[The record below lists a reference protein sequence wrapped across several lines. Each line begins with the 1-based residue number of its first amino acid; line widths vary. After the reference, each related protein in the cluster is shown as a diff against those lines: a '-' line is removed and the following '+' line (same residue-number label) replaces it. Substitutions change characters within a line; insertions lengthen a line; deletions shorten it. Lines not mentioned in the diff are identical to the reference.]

1 MFQIKLYHIGLPAAG
16 VLTIELLRRS
26 QHAPHTIN
34 SFPTQFPCSDVIQQL
49 TLVVLNLETF
59 IWPDEGDYGM
69 AKQASKVISK
79 ALDRIHSSEPFIQ
92 SVSTASSDSS
102 TPNRLSG
109 DDISSVDETDLMN
122 WLENTDWGQDSW
134 LDFS

>member
-1 MFQIKLYHIGLPAAG
+1 M
-16 VLTIELLRRS
+16 
-26 QHAPHTIN
+26 
-34 SFPTQFPCSDVIQQL
+34 QFPCSDVIQKL

-92 SVSTASSDSS
+92 SVSTASADSP